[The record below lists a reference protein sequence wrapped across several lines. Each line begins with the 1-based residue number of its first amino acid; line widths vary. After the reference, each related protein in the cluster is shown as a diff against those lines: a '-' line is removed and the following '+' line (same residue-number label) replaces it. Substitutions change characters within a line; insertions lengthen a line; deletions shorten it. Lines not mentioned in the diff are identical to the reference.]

1 MVKPDLFLPDQDWM
15 QDPDLIRLFDAIRT
29 AGGDLRYVGGCVRDA
44 LLGRPVHDIDMA
56 TTLEPVG
63 TQNALTSA
71 GIKSVPTGLDFGTV
85 TAVLPNRT
93 VEVTSLRRDVETDG
107 RRAVVAYTTDWLEDA
122 LRRDFTINALYADQQ
137 GRLSDYHQGY
147 DDIIAKRLRFVGDP
161 DTRIQEDVLRILRF
175 FRFHAQLGF
184 NPLDPDGLAA
194 CTHNKDLLGTLSA
207 ERVAG
212 EIMRLLTAKN
222 PVPAL
227 IALRDGSFL
236 THWLPEARDING
248 LMRLIAQDGG
258 EPDWILRLACLIPED
273 PDGAAH
279 IADRLKLSGADRARL
294 QTLAAPI
301 IAPPDAV
308 AARRFI
314 YSVGPVAARD
324 RGWIGLA
331 RDGEAWH
338 TLLTQTGEW
347 HPTPLPI
354 TGKDA
359 LALGMEPGPH
369 MGRLLKEAEDRWIES
384 DFTLSRTALI
394 DFMKK
399 RLGQPQ

>member
-1 MVKPDLFLPDQDWM
+1 MTSVLPDQDWM
-15 QDPDLIRLFDAIRT
+15 RDPDLIRLFDAIRA
-29 AGGDLRYVGGCVRDA
+29 AGGDMRYVGGCVRDT

-56 TTLEPVG
+56 TTLEPAD

-85 TAVLPNRT
+85 TAILPNRT
-93 VEVTSLRRDVETDG
+93 VEITSLRRDVETDG
-107 RRAVVAYTTDWLEDA
+107 RRAVVAYTTDWREDA

-137 GRLSDYHQGY
+137 GYLSDYHQGY

-184 NPLDPDGLAA
+184 HPLDSDGLAA
-194 CTHNKDLLGTLSA
+194 CTRNKNLLGTLSA

-212 EIMRLLTAKN
+212 EVMRLLTANN

-236 THWLPEARDING
+236 AHWLPEALDIDS
-248 LMRLIAQDGG
+248 LMRLIAQEEGA
-258 EPDWILRLACLIPED
+258 PDWIMRLACLIPAD
-273 PDGAAH
+273 PDGATR
-279 IADRLKLSGADRARL
+279 IADRLKLSGTDRARL

-301 IAPPDAV
+301 SAPANAA
-308 AARRFI
+308 AARRYI
-314 YSVGPVAARD
+314 YSVGQSAARD
-324 RGWIGLA
+324 RGRIGLA
-331 RDGEAWH
+331 REGDAWH
-338 TLLTQTGEW
+338 ILLTEAGEW
-347 HPTPLPI
+347 HPMPLPV

-359 LALGMEPGPH
+359 LALGMEPGPD

-384 DFTLSRTALI
+384 NFTLSRTALI
-394 DFMKK
+394 DFMKE
-399 RLGQPQ
+399 RLG